1 MDEVVLK
8 WVARIFAVLTLV
20 VCVSLFYF
28 PDMKVWVA
36 EERMRREE
44 EAARKAEE
52 EAAEEAAM
60 TAQIEALME
69 RSAMET
75 AEQENSTETGEEQ
88 DKITGTIQ
96 IEDEDLGA
104 QLKIELPEGV
114 SESDVKITNRYV
126 EQIVQITFPSEVDD
140 YFANYHVQGSSDG
153 IDSMMYYRKGKKGVL
168 ELKTNQV
175 YEPVEKFG
183 EGNIYLDLL
192 DPHEVY
198 DKVVVI
204 DAGHGGSKPGAVKDG
219 VQEKDID
226 LAIVRET
233 KALLDK
239 TSADKKIG
247 VYYTRLKD
255 ENPTLEQ
262 RVGLANAANADLFIS
277 VHNNSTASSQAAAIL
292 QGTQVLFDEADDSK
306 LSSRLFAEICL
317 EEMTEALS
325 SKTIGLLEG
334 DDIYIIRNSE
344 MPVALIEVG
353 FMTNPQELA
362 RLSSEEYQKK
372 AAQGIYN
379 ALQRAFAEGF

>member
-1 MDEVVLK
+1 MLK

>member
-1 MDEVVLK
+1 MLK
-8 WVARIFAVLTLV
+8 WVARIFAVLTIV

-44 EAARKAEE
+44 QAARKAEE

-75 AEQENSTETGEEQ
+75 AEQENSTEAGEEQ
-88 DKITGTIQ
+88 EKITGTIQ
-96 IEDEDLGA
+96 LEDEDLGA

-114 SESDVKITNRYV
+114 LESDVEITNRYV

-226 LAIVRET
+226 LAIVQET

-239 TSADKKIG
+239 TKADIKIG

-262 RVGLANAANADLFIS
+262 RVGLANAAKADLFIS

-306 LSSRLFAEICL
+306 LSSRMFAEICL

-325 SKTIGLLEG
+325 SKKIGLLEG

-379 ALQRAFAEGF
+379 AIQRAFAEGF